1 VHPFYVVCN
10 PATREWLALPQ
21 PSEAPGQYGAPMREN
36 KWTRSAALGF
46 DPAISSNFHVFQLLE
61 TEFGITDYKVEA
73 VEIYSSETGR
83 WIFSECGWGAD
94 ECHLFDGSMTYLNS
108 VLHFTVQ
115 GGAIAA
121 VDTQGE
127 AWRVNR
133 VHLQFSEC
141 YGNGFTGHSQGR
153 LLYMFYDDKGDF
165 LSVYVL
171 EDRGS
176 EGWTFKHNI
185 SRADLFGPRK
195 WTWGPY
201 YKVVA
206 FHPDAELIF
215 FYDWQRNRLISY
227 GMTHMDVHVSRPIG
241 GEKCSI
247 CTTLGMECSNHLIL
261 PYIPLYSRTLVSP
274 IVN

>member
-1 VHPFYVVCN
+1 M
-10 PATREWLALPQ
+10 TT
-21 PSEAPGQYGAPMREN
+21 
-36 KWTRSAALGF
+36 K
-46 DPAISSNFHVFQLLE
+46 
-61 TEFGITDYKVEA
+61 GI
-73 VEIYSSETGR
+73 
-83 WIFSECGWGAD
+83 
-94 ECHLFDGSMTYLNS
+94 
-108 VLHFTVQ
+108 
-115 GGAIAA
+115 
-121 VDTQGE
+121 
-127 AWRVNR
+127 
-133 VHLQFSEC
+133 
-141 YGNGFTGHSQGR
+141 
-153 LLYMFYDDKGDF
+153 F

-185 SRADLFGPRK
+185 SKADLFGPRK

-215 FYDWQRNRLISY
+215 FYDWQCNRLISY
-227 GMTHMDVHVSRPIG
+227 GVTHMDVHVSRPIG